1 MGTIRRSTK
10 TKIIYTKDIIMNKWD
25 KVEKNKRAVTE
36 HDIQMIYFK
45 TALFVLAAA
54 AYFYFIIMGWTL

>member
-1 MGTIRRSTK
+1 
-10 TKIIYTKDIIMNKWD
+10 MNKWD
-25 KVEKNKRAVTE
+25 KVEKNKKAVTE